1 MLASELI
8 KKIEG
13 LIENNGDVKVTTFD
27 LDRDLC
33 DITEVEFSSYPEP
46 NIYLGSD

>member
-8 KKIEG
+8 KEIEK
-13 LIENNGDVKVTTFD
+13 LIKQYGDVKVTSFD

-33 DITEVEFSSYPEP
+33 DIKEIEFSSYPEP
-46 NIYLGSD
+46 NIYIGS